1 MKRLIVILFMVS
13 LLKAQNFGDVILEDT
28 FGLYTPGSG
37 NGVAWDDHDNTVI
50 IAGYKRAHGSA
61 VKKGWLIK
69 YDPLS
74 DDTIWSRFYGNY
86 KYDFFNDVAYDPSG
100 YYVAVGASA
109 TSSSVDFWILKLT
122 TDGNVEWQG
131 IYGNPSLYDEAK
143 AVTLD
148 SAGDYVVV
156 GYERDSD
163 GVDKAAILKID
174 ANTNDTVW
182 TRVYNTPDTSRLY
195 DVFID
200 PNGYYVGV
208 GEIYE
213 AGYGWKMALWVIAPN
228 NGDIVGGDE
237 YGTSGSNHRGRC
249 GLMSSDN
256 NFIIAGY
263 TDVNGDKDYEILKI
277 KYSDFSVI
285 WDSTY
290 AISGDQEAWEITRIN
305 EDVYVGGYSSEKG
318 NKDGFM
324 MVIDDG
330 FGRVVD
336 MDLNGLSDVDDWEK
350 SVVVYQDTILS
361 VGGSENEHLL
371 THIRHSQNIRDSH
384 LKDLS
389 LRIGYEDRAY
399 AIAIDSSGNYIIVG
413 NTHSPDDADHWQIL
427 AVKYDPVQ
435 DRVLWW
441 KVYSQRWGDSKANK
455 VIVDRDG
462 YYAIAGYTVNSSG
475 NKDVWVLKL
484 NPNTGDTVWTGVF
497 GGDSD
502 EVAMDIIE
510 DLNGDYAVAGYTTSY
525 GAGRED
531 GWLLVLNASTGDT
544 LYTKTYGGSE
554 YDVFNAIAEDN
565 GYYILAGVSSELHG
579 WGDDWILKVD
589 AQNGDTVWQRYYGD
603 QEGQIAY
610 DVIVDRDGN
619 YVVGGKTYT
628 NSTQDDVWVL
638 KIESDSGDTI
648 WTKSYGGSDSER
660 GFSIREDKEGFYVI
674 AGFTRSYG
682 AGSSDYWALK
692 LDPENGA
699 TLGQKTF
706 GGTGDDM
713 AECVSV
719 DDSNHYVITGF
730 SNSTTTGGY
739 DFYTVKIYQGD
750 NLPPVFDSITQLP
763 NDTTLPFGPYQVD
776 VKITDN
782 LSGVD
787 RGRLYWKSSEDAD
800 FSYSSLTYNT
810 NNWWGA
816 SISEINIT
824 GDSALVYYYV
834 DAYDSAGNYGVSDTL
849 SFWVIKPDT
858 EPPLIDS
865 LTQVDKDTT
874 IPHGPYE
881 VRVKAWDEYRG
892 VNNVRLYWK
901 DEASSTFTE
910 SFMDSLGGDWWVDS
924 IPEQVLNND
933 STVIYYYV
941 IAEDNAGNT
950 SYSDT
955 ISFRVIDPDTTV
967 PQIDSLTQLEKD
979 TTIPHGPYEV
989 MVKAWDNYKGMG
1001 NVEFYWKSAGDTVFT
1016 ESFMDS
1022 LGGDWWIDSI
1032 PEQVLNNDSTVIYYY
1047 VIAEDNAGNTTYSD
1061 TLSFWVIDPDT
1072 TIPLVDNLTQL
1083 EKDTTIPHGPYEIKV
1098 EGYDNYKGLNSVKL
1112 YWRRNTDTVFNESS
1126 MIDYDS
1132 THYWVDSIPE
1142 QVLNNDSVEIYYYV
1156 MAEDV
1161 GGNRAYTDTLSFWVI
1176 DPDTT
1181 VPQIDSLTQL
1191 ENDTTIPHG
1200 PYEVKIKAW
1209 DDYKGMGNMKF
1220 YCKSAEDTVFTESFM
1235 DSLGGNWWV
1244 DTIPEEV
1251 LNNDSTEIYYYV
1263 IAEDNAGN
1271 TSYSDTLSFW
1281 VIDPDTTV
1289 PEIDSLTQI
1298 EKDTTIPHGPYEV
1311 KVKAWDDYKGISNVK
1326 FYWKNDASGT
1336 FTESFMDSLGGN
1348 WWVDSIPEQVLNNDS
1363 TIIYYYVV
1371 AEDIGGNITCSD
1383 TLSFWVIDP
1392 DTLPPE
1398 IDSLTKVL
1406 SDTTLPFGPYEV
1418 KVKSWDE
1425 YGSIQDVKFYWKNDT
1440 MSDFTVGNMAYL
1452 GGDWWVD
1459 SIPQQEFAADSMSIL
1474 YYVVSEDSAGNST
1487 ITDTMSFWMVKPD
1500 TEPPLI
1506 DSLTQVDKDTTI
1518 PHGPY
1523 EIRVKAWDEYRG
1535 VSNVRLYWKDDT
1547 SSTFTESFMDSLG
1560 GDWWIDSIPEQIL
1573 NNDSTVI
1580 YYYVIAE
1587 DNAGNTSYSD
1597 TISFWV
1603 VDPDTTVPQI
1613 DSVTQ
1618 LERDNNPPYGPYDV
1632 WSKVKDEYRGLADV
1646 ELYWKKESQ
1655 PAFIQVSMSGTSD
1668 DWWYGSIPEQ
1678 TLDTDSIR
1686 IVYYVKATDLGGNTS
1701 YSDTLSFYIVKP
1713 DTMAPQIDSL
1723 TQVDNDSTAPY
1734 GPYEVRVKVTDLY
1747 KKAGSLFGKGVL
1759 KDIKDK
1765 ETSQVKLYWKLE
1777 TEAVF
1782 NENSM
1787 AYLGNNWWIDSIP
1800 EESFSTDS
1808 VRVLYYVSAMDDAGN
1823 TSYSDTLSFWLI
1835 KLDTVKPVID
1845 TVTQIERDSV
1855 PPYGPYEVWV
1865 NATDNKGVKYTRL
1878 YWKRASQPAFVQIDM
1893 NHAAGNWWVDSIP
1906 EQTLNQDSVLIL
1918 YYAEA
1923 VDSSGNTCISDTLGF
1938 WIVSPDTMP
1947 PVIDSL
1953 AQIENDTMPPYGP
1966 YEVRVKVTDS
1976 RKGQVV
1982 FGIYKNNKHIA
1993 LLNGKDAF
2001 LDKSAGKGVGSVKL
2015 YWKNDQDAV
2024 FHESDMSLQSGDWWI
2039 DTIPQQSPATH
2050 TMGVIYYVKATD
2062 EAGNTAYSDTLSFV
2076 IVTPDTTPPVID
2088 SLTQLENDTTFP
2100 HGPYNI
2106 DVKVMDDYRG
2116 VSGVTLYWR
2125 TSLMSDF
2132 SHDAMVNIS
2141 GNWWHDTIPQI
2152 DFTSVDSVEI
2162 FYFVTAADSSSN
2174 MSVSDTLSFWVI
2186 NPDTT
2191 PPEIDSLT
2199 QIENDST
2206 SPYGPYEVWVKV
2218 VDGYTGVD
2226 SVKLL
2231 YKKQSQPAFVESN
2244 MSYVAQNWWVDTI
2257 PEQSLQAEDSVIVML
2272 YYIYAIDNAGNEVVS
2287 DTLSFELINPEYL
2300 IEEGKSITQFGVKIP
2315 SVCRNRLSF
2324 VFMAPSSDIY
2334 SVKVYSVN
2342 GRLLFNDRGKI
2353 KRGLTLMNLPLHK
2366 GGLYFVRIKFH
2377 GKTYYGKVLLVK

>member
-37 NGVAWDDHDNTVI
+37 NGVAWDSHDNKVI

-174 ANTNDTVW
+174 ANTNDTLW

-200 PNGYYVGV
+200 SNGYYVGV

-213 AGYGWKMALWVIAPN
+213 AGYGWKMALWVIAPD

-237 YGTSGSNHRGRC
+237 YGASGSNHRGRC

-263 TDVNGDKDYEILKI
+263 TDVNGDKDYEVLKI
-277 KYSDFSVI
+277 NYSDGSI
-285 WDSTY
+285 LWDSTY
-290 AISGDQEAWEITRIN
+290 AISGDQEVWEITRIN
-305 EDVYVGGYSSEKG
+305 EYVYVGGYSSEKG
-318 NKDGFM
+318 NKSGFM

-330 FGRVVD
+330 LGGVVD
-336 MDLNGLSDVDDWEK
+336 MDLNGLSDVNDWEK
-350 SVVVYQDTILS
+350 SVVVYQDTIFS

-389 LRIGYEDRAY
+389 LRIGYEDKAY

-441 KVYSQRWGDSKANK
+441 KIYSQRWGDSKANK
-455 VIVDRDG
+455 VIVDIDG
-462 YYAIAGYTVNSSG
+462 YYAISGYTVNSSG

-510 DLNGDYAVAGYTTSY
+510 DVSGHYAVAGYTTSY

-554 YDVFNAIAEDN
+554 YDVFNAISEDN

-579 WGDDWILKVD
+579 YGDDWILKVD

-603 QEGQIAY
+603 LQGQIAY

-619 YVVGGKTYT
+619 YVVSGKTYSVFT
-628 NSTQDDVWVL
+628 IDDVWVL
-638 KIESDSGDTI
+638 KIKSDNGDTI
-648 WTKSYGGSDSER
+648 WTKSYGGSDAER
-660 GFSIREDKEGFYVI
+660 GFSIKEDKEGFYVI

-706 GGTGDDM
+706 GGAGDDM

-824 GDSALVYYYV
+824 GDSALVLYYV

-865 LTQVDKDTT
+865 LTQVEKDTTIPHGPYEVRVKVWDEYRGVNNVRLYWKDEASSTFTESFMDSLSGNWWVDSIPEQVLNNDSTVIYYYVIAEDNAGNMTYSDTLSFWVIDPDTLPPEIDSLTKVLSDTTLPFGPYEVRVKSWDEYGSIQDIKFYWKNDTMSDFTVGNMAYLGGDWWIDSIPQQEFAADSMSILYYVVSEDSAGNSTVTDTMSFWMVKPDTEPPLIDSLTQVEKDTT

-910 SFMDSLGGDWWVDS
+910 SLMDSLGGNWWVDS

-941 IAEDNAGNT
+941 IAEDNAGN
-950 SYSDT
+950 
-955 ISFRVIDPDTTV
+955 
-967 PQIDSLTQLEKD
+967 
-979 TTIPHGPYEV
+979 
-989 MVKAWDNYKGMG
+989 M
-1001 NVEFYWKSAGDTVFT
+1001 
-1016 ESFMDS
+1016 
-1022 LGGDWWIDSI
+1022 
-1032 PEQVLNNDSTVIYYY
+1032 
-1047 VIAEDNAGNTTYSD
+1047 
-1061 TLSFWVIDPDT
+1061 
-1072 TIPLVDNLTQL
+1072 
-1083 EKDTTIPHGPYEIKV
+1083 
-1098 EGYDNYKGLNSVKL
+1098 
-1112 YWRRNTDTVFNESS
+1112 
-1126 MIDYDS
+1126 
-1132 THYWVDSIPE
+1132 
-1142 QVLNNDSVEIYYYV
+1142 
-1156 MAEDV
+1156 
-1161 GGNRAYTDTLSFWVI
+1161 
-1176 DPDTT
+1176 
-1181 VPQIDSLTQL
+1181 
-1191 ENDTTIPHG
+1191 
-1200 PYEVKIKAW
+1200 
-1209 DDYKGMGNMKF
+1209 
-1220 YCKSAEDTVFTESFM
+1220 
-1235 DSLGGNWWV
+1235 
-1244 DTIPEEV
+1244 
-1251 LNNDSTEIYYYV
+1251 
-1263 IAEDNAGN
+1263 
-1271 TSYSDTLSFW
+1271 SYSDTLSFW

-1298 EKDTTIPHGPYEV
+1298 
-1311 KVKAWDDYKGISNVK
+1311 
-1326 FYWKNDASGT
+1326 
-1336 FTESFMDSLGGN
+1336 
-1348 WWVDSIPEQVLNNDS
+1348 
-1363 TIIYYYVV
+1363 
-1371 AEDIGGNITCSD
+1371 
-1383 TLSFWVIDP
+1383 
-1392 DTLPPE
+1392 
-1398 IDSLTKVL
+1398 
-1406 SDTTLPFGPYEV
+1406 
-1418 KVKSWDE
+1418 
-1425 YGSIQDVKFYWKNDT
+1425 
-1440 MSDFTVGNMAYL
+1440 
-1452 GGDWWVD
+1452 
-1459 SIPQQEFAADSMSIL
+1459 
-1474 YYVVSEDSAGNST
+1474 
-1487 ITDTMSFWMVKPD
+1487 
-1500 TEPPLI
+1500 
-1506 DSLTQVDKDTTI
+1506 
-1518 PHGPY
+1518 
-1523 EIRVKAWDEYRG
+1523 
-1535 VSNVRLYWKDDT
+1535 
-1547 SSTFTESFMDSLG
+1547 
-1560 GDWWIDSIPEQIL
+1560 
-1573 NNDSTVI
+1573 
-1580 YYYVIAE
+1580 
-1587 DNAGNTSYSD
+1587 
-1597 TISFWV
+1597 
-1603 VDPDTTVPQI
+1603 
-1613 DSVTQ
+1613 
-1618 LERDNNPPYGPYDV
+1618 ERDNNPPYGPYDV

-1655 PAFIQVSMSGTSD
+1655 PAFIQVSMSGTSG

-1686 IVYYVKATDLGGNTS
+1686 IMYYIKATDLVGNAS

-1723 TQVDNDSTAPY
+1723 TEVDNDSTAPY

-1759 KDIKDK
+1759 KDIKYK
-1765 ETSQVKLYWKLE
+1765 ETSQVKLYWKIE

-1782 NENSM
+1782 NESSM

-1808 VRVLYYVSAMDDAGN
+1808 IRVLYYVSAQDDAGN

-1845 TVTQIERDSV
+1845 TVTQMERDSV

-1878 YWKRASQPAFVQIDM
+1878 YWKKASQPAFVQIDM
-1893 NHAAGNWWVDSIP
+1893 NHATGNWWVDSIP
-1906 EQTLNQDSVLIL
+1906 EQTLTQDSILIL

-1923 VDSSGNTCISDTLGF
+1923 VDSSGNTGVSDTFGF
-1938 WIVSPDTMP
+1938 WIVSPDTTP

-1953 AQIENDTMPPYGP
+1953 TQVENDTMPPYGP

-1993 LLNGKDAF
+1993 SLNGKDAF
-2001 LDKSAGKGVGSVKL
+2001 LEKSAGKGVRSVKL

-2024 FHESDMSLQSGDWWI
+2024 FHESDMALQSGNWWI

-2050 TMGVIYYVKATD
+2050 TMSVMYYVKATD

-2106 DVKVMDDYRG
+2106 DVRVTDNYRG
-2116 VSGVTLYWR
+2116 VYGVTLYWR
-2125 TSLMSDF
+2125 TSLMSNF

-2152 DFTSVDSVEI
+2152 DFTSVDSVEV
-2162 FYFVTAADSSSN
+2162 FYFVTAEDSSSN
-2174 MSVSDTLSFWVI
+2174 MSVSDTVSFWVI

-2206 SPYGPYEVWVKV
+2206 SPYGPYEVRVKV
-2218 VDGYTGVD
+2218 VDSYTGVD

-2231 YKKQSQPAFVESN
+2231 YKKQTQPAFVESN
-2244 MSYVAQNWWVDTI
+2244 MSLVVQNWWVDTI

-2272 YYIYAIDNAGNEVVS
+2272 YYIYAVDNAGNEVVS

-2353 KRGLTLMNLPLHK
+2353 KRGLTLVNLPLYK
-2366 GGLYFVRIKFH
+2366 GGLYFVRIKLH
-2377 GKTYYGKVLLVK
+2377 GKTYHGKVLLVK